1 MQYLQGY
8 SNVESRPTAS
18 RCDVS
23 GMMVNGFGESG
34 TLQFRNVYTISL
46 NEKSRC
52 VCVYGVYNA
61 NIYIYTHII
70 VCIYYCAYIYIY
82 IHRLKNIRYYQC
94 QYVMYSVTIF
104 LWPNK
109 VSGQVMCSLRLRI
122 QAGQEAY

>member
-46 NEKSRC
+46 NEKSRG

-61 NIYIYTHII
+61 NIYIYT
-70 VCIYYCAYIYIY
+70 YYCVYILLCIYIY

-122 QAGQEAY
+122 LAGQEAY